1 VDYVDAHHY
10 RHAVDVDFQFVGV
23 NVDDGLVILSFL
35 AVKESGASKFVS
47 CYPVQN
53 LVYVH
58 AEKINR

>member
-10 RHAVDVDFQFVGV
+10 CHAVDVDFEFDGV
-23 NVDDGLVILSFL
+23 DVDDGLVILSFL
-35 AVKESGASKFVS
+35 AVKESGALKFAS
-47 CYPVQN
+47 FHPVQN